1 MRYFLYPTILSLLLL
16 LSPFVSYGE
25 SFDDYRVE
33 DVLQCTTW
41 NLNNNVSVG
50 DTNSQVTFTKDTKA
64 IYIENSGSNELY
76 YDPTDGIAVANGTGG
91 DKLEPGESRSWNG
104 FKTRSVGVIASSGE
118 STTAKV
124 VGCY

>member
-1 MRYFLYPTILSLLLL
+1 MDKYLYLIILVVLLL
-16 LSPFVSYGE
+16 LSPFVAYAD

-41 NLNNNVSVG
+41 NVNNDVSVT

-64 IYIENSGSNELY
+64 LYVENSGSNELY
-76 YDPTDGIAVANGTGG
+76 YDPVDGVAVANGTGG
-91 DKLEPGESRSWNG
+91 DKLEPGESRSWSG
-104 FKTRSVGVIASSGE
+104 FKTRTVGLIASSGE
-118 STTAKV
+118 TSSAKV